1 MSQKTTAVK
10 REDDAYTS
18 PSTAENQKVSE
29 KVYANAPTAP
39 APRRAMPRVRLIGDE
54 VKGDEAGFTNLHP
67 NAVIV
72 QKRKRIVNAEA
83 NAERALTH
91 IATCVV
97 SAAKSEKKRP
107 MSMKKGAPGG

>member
-1 MSQKTTAVK
+1 M
-10 REDDAYTS
+10 
-18 PSTAENQKVSE
+18 
-29 KVYANAPTAP
+29 
-39 APRRAMPRVRLIGDE
+39 
-54 VKGDEAGFTNLHP
+54 TNLRP

-97 SAAKSEKKRP
+97 SAAKREKNRP